1 MVGDCLCIKSCE
13 EDFGPPGPFSGPGG
27 LFFPFPGGGR
37 NEEETMRA
45 EKRRVGLRETLA
57 GIVITLFTFA
67 SAPAGEKEAAMT
79 VTNGNRVSIEYTLTL
94 PDKTQVDTNI
104 GKEPLTY
111 TQGGQ
116 EILPDLQKALLGL
129 KEGETKSVTLSPEE
143 GYGPVDP
150 NALQEVNK
158 DLIPAEA
165 LKVGTPLVTKDS
177 SGRPH
182 RLRVQEVKE
191 ETVVL
196 DFNHP
201 LAGETL
207 IFDVK
212 VLKIEDAP

>member
-1 MVGDCLCIKSCE
+1 
-13 EDFGPPGPFSGPGG
+13 
-27 LFFPFPGGGR
+27 
-37 NEEETMRA
+37 
-45 EKRRVGLRETLA
+45 
-57 GIVITLFTFA
+57 
-67 SAPAGEKEAAMT
+67 MT
-79 VTNGNRVSIEYTLTL
+79 VADGNRVSIEYTLTL
-94 PDKTQVDTNI
+94 PDKTQVDTNV
-104 GKEPLTY
+104 GKGPLTY

-116 EILPDLQKALLGL
+116 EILPALQKAILGL
-129 KEGETKSVTLSPEE
+129 KVGETKNVTLSPED

-158 DLIPAEA
+158 DMIPEEA
-165 LKVGTPLVTKDS
+165 RKVGTPLVTKDA

-182 RLRVQEVKE
+182 RLRVQKVKE

-212 VLKIEDAP
+212 VLKIEDSPQ